1 MADDEY
7 KRSLGF
13 GDDIRDPNT
22 GNIGFFERQDGFER
36 DSARE
41 NMISKFYDDDFSKY
55 RNDLDDGSN
64 VTVNFSEE
72 GALSDVEE
80 DYDWVLDIIALSPDE
95 GQPVPQDLMNQV
107 DRYVE
112 ELAERFDV
120 DVL

>member
-13 GDDIRDPNT
+13 SDDVRDSNT
-22 GNIGFFERQDGFER
+22 GNIGFFEIQDGFER
-36 DSARE
+36 DSTRE
-41 NMISKFYDDDFSKY
+41 NLLSNLYHNDFSKY
-55 RNDLDDGSN
+55 RHDLDDGSY
-64 VTVNFSEE
+64 VTVEFSEE

-80 DYDWVLDIIALSPDE
+80 DYDWILDIIALSPDE
-95 GQPVPQDLMNQV
+95 GQPVPQDLTNQV

>member
-36 DSARE
+36 DSTRE
-41 NMISKFYDDDFSKY
+41 NVISKLYDDDFSKY
-55 RNDLDDGSN
+55 RNDLDDGSY
-64 VTVNFSEE
+64 VTVEFSEE

-80 DYDWVLDIIALSPDE
+80 DYDWILDIIALSPNE
-95 GQPVPQDLMNQV
+95 GQPVPQDLTNQV

>member
-55 RNDLDDGSN
+55 RNDLDDGSY

-95 GQPVPQDLMNQV
+95 GQPVPQDLTNQV